1 MKFKM
6 HERSLFALLLRSPWW
21 VSILIGAAIG
31 LLVRLVVPED
41 YRMYGYPA
49 IGPFVAIGLYALYK
63 ELRAPGGARVAAVHS
78 AVLGMSWREF
88 SALIEAAFTRDGFG
102 VTRIDLPAADFE
114 IIKAGRVALVSA
126 KRWKAASHGIGPLE
140 ELAALRRSRE
150 AAETMYISAGGLTDN
165 AQRFATTE
173 GMRVVNGIDLA
184 VLLHDLRPPRAGQ

>member
-21 VSILIGAAIG
+21 TSLLIGAAIG
-31 LLVRLVVPED
+31 LLVRLAVPED

-49 IGPFVAIGLYALYK
+49 ISPFVVIGLYALYK
-63 ELRAPGGARVAAVHS
+63 QLRAPSGARVAAVQG
-78 AVLGMSWREF
+78 AVLALSWREF

-126 KRWKAASHGIGPLE
+126 KRWKAGSHGAGPLE
-140 ELAALRRSRE
+140 ELAALRRSRD
-150 AAETMYISAGGLTDN
+150 AAETMYISAGALTEN
-165 AQRFATTE
+165 AQRFAATE
-173 GMRVVNGIDLA
+173 GMRIINGIDLA
-184 VLLHDLRPPRAGQ
+184 VLLHDLPPPRAGK

>member
-21 VSILIGAAIG
+21 VSLLIAAAIG
-31 LLVRLVVPED
+31 LLVRLAVPQD
-41 YRMYGYPA
+41 YRLYGYPA
-49 IGPFVAIGLYALYK
+49 IGPFVVIGLYALYK
-63 ELRAPGGARVAAVHS
+63 QLRAPGGARVAAVQG

-102 VTRIDLPAADFE
+102 VTRIDVPAADFE

-140 ELAALRRSRE
+140 ELAALRRSRD
-150 AAETMYISAGGLTDN
+150 AAETMYISAGALTEN
-165 AQRFATTE
+165 AQRFAATE
-173 GMRVVNGIDLA
+173 GMRIINGIDLA
-184 VLLHDLRPPRAGQ
+184 VLLHDLPPPRAGK

>member
-21 VSILIGAAIG
+21 VSLLISAAIG
-31 LLVRLVVPED
+31 LLVRLAVPED

-49 IGPFVAIGLYALYK
+49 ISPFVVIGLYALYK
-63 ELRAPGGARVAAVHS
+63 QLRAPSGARVAAVQG
-78 AVLGMSWREF
+78 AVLALSWREF

-126 KRWKAASHGIGPLE
+126 KRWKAGSHGAGPLE
-140 ELAALRRSRE
+140 ELAALRRSRD
-150 AAETMYISAGGLTDN
+150 AAETMYISAGALTEN
-165 AQRFATTE
+165 AQRFAATE
-173 GMRVVNGIDLA
+173 GMRIINGIDLA
-184 VLLHDLRPPRAGQ
+184 VLLHDLPPPRAGK